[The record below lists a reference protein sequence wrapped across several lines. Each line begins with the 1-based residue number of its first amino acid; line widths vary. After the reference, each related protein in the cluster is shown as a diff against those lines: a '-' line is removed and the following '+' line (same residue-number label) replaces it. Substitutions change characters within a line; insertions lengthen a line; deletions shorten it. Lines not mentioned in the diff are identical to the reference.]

1 MDDKGLF
8 CYGGKF
14 GWVYKYSK
22 QFNDIDFLG
31 ENYLYYKITKIKI
44 WSGKIDSKDIIN
56 GVQVFYKNILDGNI
70 ITPGEYKGDEG
81 CDCVE
86 EFEIKSNEYLINFH
100 IRVDIYIT
108 QVGFE
113 TNKGNKILV
122 GGTIG
127 EDKIIHSNGGDNI
140 ILFLY
145 GAYNNCLHSLGVGYV
160 RKIYFFQILF
170 IGYFELFFKL
180 NNDKEFREEWIK
192 KENLLSED
200 NRSILKV
207 CLLPKD
213 IFEKVINYIVHFI
226 SYL

>member
-1 MDDKGLF
+1 MDDENLF
-8 CYGGKF
+8 YYGGKY
-14 GWVYKYSK
+14 GWTYQNSK
-22 QFNDIDFLG
+22 HFDGKDFLG
-31 ENYLYYKITKIKI
+31 ENYLYYKIIKIKI

-81 CDCVE
+81 CDNVY

-100 IRVDIYIT
+100 IRVDLYVT

-127 EDKIIHSNGGDNI
+127 EDKFIVSNGGDNI

-145 GAYNNCLHSLGVGYV
+145 GSYNNCLHTLGVGYIN
-160 RKIYFFQILF
+160 KKDYLKKFY
-170 IGYFELFFKL
+170 IGYFELYFKL
-180 NNDKEFREEWIK
+180 NKDKEFREEWIK
-192 KENLLSED
+192 KENLLNEND
-200 NRSILKV
+200 RILLKV
-207 CLLPKD
+207 CLFPED
-213 IFEKVINYIVHFI
+213 IFEKVIKYVF
-226 SYL
+226 L

>member
-1 MDDKGLF
+1 MDEDKKLF
-8 CYGGKF
+8 RYSGKYGWSYQDSKF
-14 GWVYKYSK
+14 
-22 QFNDIDFLG
+22 FNDKDFLG
-31 ENYLYYKITKIKI
+31 ENYLYYKIIKIKI
-44 WSGKIDSKDIIN
+44 WTGKIDSKDIIN

-81 CDCVE
+81 CENVY

-100 IRVDIYIT
+100 IRFDYYIT

-127 EDKIIHSNGGDNI
+127 EDRYIRSNGGHNI

-145 GAYNNCLHSLGVGYV
+145 GSYNNCLHSLGVGYIN
-160 RKIYFFQILF
+160 KKDYLKILF
-170 IGYFELFFKL
+170 IGYFQLNYKL

-192 KENLLSED
+192 KENLLNED
-200 NRSILKV
+200 DRIILKV
-207 CLLPKD
+207 CLLPED
-213 IFEKVINYIVHFI
+213 IFKKVIKYVF
-226 SYL
+226 L

>member
-1 MDDKGLF
+1 MDDENLF
-8 CYGGKF
+8 YYGGKF
-14 GWVYKYSK
+14 GWNYQDSK
-22 QFNDIDFLG
+22 FFNDKDFLG
-31 ENYLYYKITKIKI
+31 ENYLYYKIIKIKI

-81 CDCVE
+81 CDNVY

-100 IRVDIYIT
+100 IRVDDYIT

-127 EDKIIHSNGGDNI
+127 EDKPILSNGGDNI

-145 GAYNNCLHSLGVGYV
+145 GSYNNCLHSLGAGYIN
-160 RKIYFFQILF
+160 KKDYLKILF
-170 IGYFELFFKL
+170 IGYFQLNYKL

-192 KENLLSED
+192 KENLLNEND
-200 NRSILKV
+200 RILLKV
-207 CLLPKD
+207 CLFPED
-213 IFEKVINYIVHFI
+213 IFEKVIKYVF
-226 SYL
+226 L